1 MGLGTKIVGKNVRKK
16 VRKKVRRKKTASEL
30 SAAKI
35 ERNKNKGDM
44 DISALV
50 KEQVAKAKAYK
61 KKTGGKTKSKDSGD
75 ISEVMFRK
83 DRPSDDKIAQTSK
96 ERLDRATGNIT
107 ALLTKPG
114 LKPLS
119 MDKYRSLSTEQR
131 TALGRKAKKDFD
143 SKTITKEEYETII
156 ERIEEAELMK
166 NVRAMEQGRSDK
178 KRGKLKPLPL
188 PPTKLKVETSPKK
201 STDMTKAEL
210 AEVLKEQESKARSR
224 NKGGVI
230 KSPGYAY
237 GGMAKAKPRT
247 GNMDYRM
254 GGMFMKK
261 GKK

>member
-1 MGLGTKIVGKNVRKK
+1 MAAFSSVGKSIRKK
-16 VRKKVRRKKTASEL
+16 VRKNARKKKTASER
-30 SAAKI
+30 SAALI
-35 ERNKNKGDM
+35 EKNKDKGDL
-44 DISALV
+44 DIDALV
-50 KEQVAKAKAYK
+50 KKQVLKAKAYK
-61 KKTGGKTKSKDSGD
+61 KKTGGKPAKDSGD

-83 DRPSDDKIAQTSK
+83 DRPSDDNVAQTNK
-96 ERLDRATGNIT
+96 ERLDIATGNIT
-107 ALLTKPG
+107 AMLTKPG

-143 SKTITKEEYETII
+143 NKAITKKEYETII

-188 PPTKLKVETSPKK
+188 PPTKLKAETSPKK

-210 AEVLKEQESKARSR
+210 AKVLKEQESKARSR

-247 GNMDYRM
+247 GNTDYRM
-254 GGMFMKK
+254 GGMFTKN

>member
-1 MGLGTKIVGKNVRKK
+1 MAAFSSVGKSIRKK
-16 VRKKVRRKKTASEL
+16 VRKKARKKKTASER
-30 SAAKI
+30 SAALI
-35 ERNKNKGDM
+35 EKNKDKGDL
-44 DISALV
+44 DIDALV
-50 KEQVAKAKAYK
+50 KKQVLKAKAYK
-61 KKTGGKTKSKDSGD
+61 KKTGGKPAKDSGD

-83 DRPSDDKIAQTSK
+83 DRPSDDNVAQTNK

-143 SKTITKEEYETII
+143 NKAITKKEYETII
-156 ERIEEAELMK
+156 ERIEEAELFK
-166 NVRAMEQGRSDK
+166 GVRAMEQGIANKKAKPVTIDK
-178 KRGKLKPLPL
+178 SM
-188 PPTKLKVETSPKK
+188 SPEEVKSKK
-201 STDMTKAEL
+201 SSSMTKAEL
-210 AEVLKEQESKARSR
+210 AKVLKEQESKARAR

-237 GGMAKAKPRT
+237 GGMTKAKPRT
-247 GNMDYRM
+247 GNTDYRM
-254 GGMFMKK
+254 GGMFTKN

>member
-1 MGLGTKIVGKNVRKK
+1 MGLGTKLVGKSVRKK
-16 VRKKVRRKKTASEL
+16 VRKKTKRTAGKSE
-30 SAAKI
+30 AQIK
-35 ERNKNKGDM
+35 RDKNKGDI
-44 DISALV
+44 DISVLV

-83 DRPSDDKIAQTSK
+83 DRPSNDKVAQTSK

-107 ALLTKPG
+107 AMLTKPG

-131 TALGRKAKKDFD
+131 TKLGRKAKKDFD
-143 SKTITKEEYETII
+143 SKTITKKEYETII
-156 ERIEEAELMK
+156 ERIEAAELSK
-166 NVRAMEQGRSDK
+166 GVRAMEQGIANKKAKPVTIDRSMSSEEVK
-178 KRGKLKPLPL
+178 
-188 PPTKLKVETSPKK
+188 SKK

-230 KSPGYAY
+230 KSSNYAY

-247 GNMDYRM
+247 GNTDYRM
-254 GGMFMKK
+254 GGMFMKN